1 MRPGYCSTIIKFQGA
16 ELEHVTVFL
25 DTPGVPGA
33 AYTAISRVS
42 SSKDYLIGGT
52 VNKFH
57 FTPAHMALQ
66 RRTGPRAYGRSGAVK
81 RQTMRRWH
89 SARGGRGKGGSKSR
103 SRGRGRGSGKGS
115 AKGNGGAKGRKRK
128 MES

>member
-16 ELEHVTVFL
+16 ELEHVTLFL

-52 VNKFH
+52 VNRLH

-66 RRTGPRAYGRSGAVK
+66 RRTGPRAYGRSGALK
-81 RQTMRRWH
+81 RQNLRRWQRG
-89 SARGGRGKGGSKSR
+89 RGGGGKGGGQGI
-103 SRGRGRGSGKGS
+103 SRGR
-115 AKGNGGAKGRKRK
+115 
-128 MES
+128 